1 MFSLAQIAQH
11 IGADIVGPFAVSD
24 QHLGEIVISGLGS
37 LGDAK
42 TGDVSHL
49 SGASY
54 RSFLAS
60 TQASAVITSADDAKD
75 SPVPCLV
82 VKQPYLAF
90 ARASQL
96 FDVSADLLPEIH
108 PSAVIHESV
117 VLGND
122 VHIGANVVI
131 GAGVTIGAKTSV
143 QANTTIGKNSSVGGS
158 CTIFPNVTI
167 YPKVALGERCVIHS
181 GVVLGA
187 DGFGFTPDEKGH
199 FQRIAQVGGLQ
210 IGSDVSIGAGTTI
223 DCGAISDTLIGD
235 GVKIDNLVQ
244 IGHNCKIGD
253 HSLICGA
260 VGLAG
265 STEVGRHCMLAGGCG
280 VGGKNPVKIC
290 DGVIISVKT
299 TVSQSIDKPG
309 IYSGAIIATEHATW
323 LRNAVKFN
331 ALGDLFKRVKRL
343 ETKNDE

>member
-1 MFSLAQIAQH
+1 M
-11 IGADIVGPFAVSD
+11 
-24 QHLGEIVISGLGS
+24 
-37 LGDAK
+37 
-42 TGDVSHL
+42 
-49 SGASY
+49 Y
-54 RSFLAS
+54 
-60 TQASAVITSADDAKD
+60 
-75 SPVPCLV
+75 
-82 VKQPYLAF
+82 
-90 ARASQL
+90 
-96 FDVSADLLPEIH
+96 
-108 PSAVIHESV
+108 
-117 VLGND
+117 
-122 VHIGANVVI
+122 
-131 GAGVTIGAKTSV
+131 
-143 QANTTIGKNSSVGGS
+143 
-158 CTIFPNVTI
+158 PN
-167 YPKVALGERCVIHS
+167 VALGERCIVHS

-199 FQRIAQVGGLQ
+199 FQAIAQVGGLQ

-265 STEVGRHCMLAGGCG
+265 STEVGRHCMLAGGSG
-280 VGGKNPVKIC
+280 VAGKNPVKIC
-290 DGVIISVKT
+290 DGVILSVKT

-309 IYSGAIIATEHATW
+309 TYSGAIIATEHATW